1 MLKKTLVAAAAAVAL
16 TVPAAAAFAQPP
28 EETVV
33 DDLFVIYPDFENG
46 KSIFIN
52 ITARD
57 FCEWVP
63 DGPEPPSEPPP
74 VVEPVATRGVT
85 TGKGA
90 IVVGFEA
97 KDLYIE
103 MWDISDVDEPM
114 GPCQDI
120 QDQLED
126 PEAGPWATGTA
137 DMRFKDNDFFYTE
150 TRGNSFGDSTR
161 AVVTDQEGNTYSFR
175 NTFRLNDR
183 CNAPEDGPPS
193 CLVDKFQLKML

>member
-1 MLKKTLVAAAAAVAL
+1 M
-16 TVPAAAAFAQPP
+16 
-28 EETVV
+28 
-33 DDLFVIYPDFENG
+33 
-46 KSIFIN
+46 FIN

-57 FCEWVP
+57 FCDWVP
-63 DGPEPPSEPPP
+63 EGPEPPSGPPP
-74 VVEPVATRGVT
+74 VLEPVATRGVT

-103 MWDISDVDEPM
+103 MWDISGVAEPI
-114 GPCQDI
+114 GPCEDI
-120 QDQLED
+120 QEQLDD
-126 PEAGPWATGTA
+126 PDAEPWATGTA
-137 DMRFKDNDFFYTE
+137 DLRFKDNDFFRTE
-150 TRGNSFGDSTR
+150 TRGNAFGDRTR

-175 NTFRLNDR
+175 NTFRLNDQ